1 MALVLVEKRDRV
13 AIVTLNDP
21 DRRNSLN
28 GPMVDEIV
36 STFDQL
42 EADDDVGA
50 VVITGAFTD
59 PRSGAKVSRPDVT
72 RMVEQA
78 AATTASSVSASTDYL
93 LAGENVGASKTN
105 KADKL
110 GVTVV
115 QQEELW
121 RWLAEAGVA

>member
-1 MALVLVEKRDRV
+1 MDVLDEDRPVDV
-13 AIVTLNDP
+13 AAAGDSPLK
-21 DRRNSLN
+21 
-28 GPMVDEIV
+28 GK
-36 STFDQL
+36 
-42 EADDDVGA
+42 A

-78 AATTASSVSASTDYL
+78 AATTASSVSAATDYL

-105 KADKL
+105 KAEKL

-115 QQEELW
+115 AQDELW
-121 RWLAEAGVA
+121 RWLAQAGVA